1 MWFKDGSGFPL
12 TLKPS
17 HLFGATEFMDVSE
30 VLAAIVERAC
40 VYTPEIPVGVSN
52 LKEALIRVEK
62 GSEEG
67 GSHGRKKALKKALFD
82 ADKVPMVEP
91 VRGSVY
97 PDLVRY
103 NRNH

>member
-1 MWFKDGSGFPL
+1 M

-17 HLFGATEFMDVSE
+17 HLFGATEFMDASE

-40 VYTPEIPVGVSN
+40 VYTPDKPVGASN
-52 LKEALIRVEK
+52 LK
-62 GSEEG
+62 GSG
-67 GSHGRKKALKKALFD
+67 GGGVFQTRKKALKEALFD
-82 ADKVPMVEP
+82 ADKVPIVEP

>member
-52 LKEALIRVEK
+52 LK
-62 GSEEG
+62 GF
-67 GSHGRKKALKKALFD
+67 HGRKKALKKAPFD

>member
-1 MWFKDGSGFPL
+1 M

-17 HLFGATEFMDVSE
+17 HLFGATEFMDASE

-40 VYTPEIPVGVSN
+40 VYTPDVPVGVSK
-52 LKEALIRVEK
+52 LEKSVGRVEK

>member
-1 MWFKDGSGFPL
+1 M

-17 HLFGATEFMDVSE
+17 HLFGATEFMDASE

-40 VYTPEIPVGVSN
+40 VYTPDKPVGASN
-52 LKEALIRVEK
+52 PK
-62 GSEEG
+62 SSG
-67 GSHGRKKALKKALFD
+67 GGGDFQTRKKALKEALFD
-82 ADKVPMVEP
+82 ADKVPIVEP

>member
-40 VYTPEIPVGVSN
+40 VYTPEISVGVSN
-52 LKEALIRVEK
+52 LKEARIRVDK

-67 GSHGRKKALKKALFD
+67 GSHGRKKALFD
-82 ADKVPMVEP
+82 ADKVPKVEP

>member
-17 HLFGATEFMDVSE
+17 HLFGSTEFMDVSE
-30 VLAAIVERAC
+30 VLAAIVQRAC
-40 VYTPEIPVGVSN
+40 LFIPEKPVGASN
-52 LKEALIRVEK
+52 PKGSGGVFQTRKQVLKE
-62 GSEEG
+62 
-67 GSHGRKKALKKALFD
+67 ALFD

-91 VRGSVY
+91 VRSAY

-103 NRNH
+103 KHNY

>member
-1 MWFKDGSGFPL
+1 
-12 TLKPS
+12 
-17 HLFGATEFMDVSE
+17 MDASE

-40 VYTPEIPVGVSN
+40 LFIPEKPVGMSN
-52 LKEALIRVEK
+52 PFGGGAFQNRKKVLKE
-62 GSEEG
+62 
-67 GSHGRKKALKKALFD
+67 ALFD

-103 NRNH
+103 NQNY

>member
-52 LKEALIRVEK
+52 PSGGGAFQNRKKVLKE
-62 GSEEG
+62 
-67 GSHGRKKALKKALFD
+67 ALFD
-82 ADKVPMVEP
+82 ADNVPMGEP

-103 NRNH
+103 N

>member
-1 MWFKDGSGFPL
+1 MLFKDGGGFPL

-17 HLFGATEFMDVSE
+17 HLFGATEFMDASE

-40 VYTPEIPVGVSN
+40 VYTPDKPVGASN
-52 LKEALIRVEK
+52 PK
-62 GSEEG
+62 GSG
-67 GSHGRKKALKKALFD
+67 GGGVFQTRKKALKEALFD
-82 ADKVPMVEP
+82 ADKVPIVEP

-103 NRNH
+103 NRNY

>member
-62 GSEEG
+62 GSEG
-67 GSHGRKKALKKALFD
+67 GAFHRKKALKEALFD

-97 PDLVRY
+97 PDLVRS
-103 NRNH
+103 N

>member
-17 HLFGATEFMDVSE
+17 HLFGSTEFMDASE
-30 VLAAIVERAC
+30 VLAAIVQRAC
-40 VYTPEIPVGVSN
+40 VYTPDKPVGVSN
-52 LKEALIRVEK
+52 LKEALIRVDK

-67 GSHGRKKALKKALFD
+67 GSHGRKKARFD
-82 ADKVPMVEP
+82 AEKVPMVEP

-103 NRNH
+103 RNH

>member
-1 MWFKDGSGFPL
+1 MLFKDGGGFPL

-17 HLFGATEFMDVSE
+17 HLFGATEFMDASE
-30 VLAAIVERAC
+30 VLAAIVKRAC
-40 VYTPEIPVGVSN
+40 VYTPDKSVGASN
-52 LKEALIRVEK
+52 PK
-62 GSEEG
+62 GSG
-67 GSHGRKKALKKALFD
+67 GGFQTKKKALKEALFD
-82 ADKVPMVEP
+82 ADKVPIVEP

>member
-1 MWFKDGSGFPL
+1 M

-17 HLFGATEFMDVSE
+17 HLFGATEFMDASE

-40 VYTPEIPVGVSN
+40 VYTPDKPVGASN
-52 LKEALIRVEK
+52 PK
-62 GSEEG
+62 GSG
-67 GSHGRKKALKKALFD
+67 GGGVFQTKKKALTEALFD
-82 ADKVPMVEP
+82 ADKVPIVEP

-97 PDLVRY
+97 PVRY

>member
-1 MWFKDGSGFPL
+1 MLFKDGGGFPL

-17 HLFGATEFMDVSE
+17 HLFGATEFMDASE
-30 VLAAIVERAC
+30 VLAAIVEQAC
-40 VYTPEIPVGVSN
+40 VYTPDKPVGASN
-52 LKEALIRVEK
+52 PK
-62 GSEEG
+62 SSG
-67 GSHGRKKALKKALFD
+67 GGGVFQTRKKALKEALFD
-82 ADKVPMVEP
+82 ADKVPIVEP

>member
-1 MWFKDGSGFPL
+1 M

-17 HLFGATEFMDVSE
+17 HLFGATEFMDASE

-40 VYTPEIPVGVSN
+40 VYTPDKPVGVSN
-52 LKEALIRVEK
+52 PK
-62 GSEEG
+62 GFQTK
-67 GSHGRKKALKKALFD
+67 KKALKEALFD
-82 ADKVPMVEP
+82 ADKVPIVEP

>member
-1 MWFKDGSGFPL
+1 L

-17 HLFGATEFMDVSE
+17 HLFGATEFMDASE

-40 VYTPEIPVGVSN
+40 VYTPEIPVGVAN
-52 LKEALIRVEK
+52 LKEALIRLDK

-67 GSHGRKKALKKALFD
+67 GSHGRKKALFD
-82 ADKVPMVEP
+82 ADKVPKVEP

-97 PDLVRY
+97 PDLVRS
-103 NRNH
+103 N

>member
-1 MWFKDGSGFPL
+1 MRL
-12 TLKPS
+12 Y
-17 HLFGATEFMDVSE
+17 A
-30 VLAAIVERAC
+30 
-40 VYTPEIPVGVSN
+40 EIPVGVSN

-62 GSEEG
+62 GSEG
-67 GSHGRKKALKKALFD
+67 GAFYRKKALKEALFD

>member
-1 MWFKDGSGFPL
+1 MLFKDGGGFPL

-17 HLFGATEFMDVSE
+17 HLFGATEFMDASE

-40 VYTPEIPVGVSN
+40 LFIPEKPVGMSN
-52 LKEALIRVEK
+52 PSGGGAFQNRKKVLKE
-62 GSEEG
+62 
-67 GSHGRKKALKKALFD
+67 ALFD
-82 ADKVPMVEP
+82 ADIVQMEP

>member
-1 MWFKDGSGFPL
+1 MLFKDGGGFPL

-17 HLFGATEFMDVSE
+17 HLFGATEFMDASE

-40 VYTPEIPVGVSN
+40 VYTPDKPVGASN
-52 LKEALIRVEK
+52 PK
-62 GSEEG
+62 GSG
-67 GSHGRKKALKKALFD
+67 GGAFQSRKKALKEALFD
-82 ADKVPMVEP
+82 ADKVPIVEP

>member
-1 MWFKDGSGFPL
+1 
-12 TLKPS
+12 
-17 HLFGATEFMDVSE
+17 MDASE

-40 VYTPEIPVGVSN
+40 LFIPEKPVGMSN
-52 LKEALIRVEK
+52 P
-62 GSEEG
+62 SG
-67 GSHGRKKALKKALFD
+67 GGAFQNRKKALKEALFD

-103 NRNH
+103 NQNY

>member
-1 MWFKDGSGFPL
+1 
-12 TLKPS
+12 
-17 HLFGATEFMDVSE
+17 MDASE

-40 VYTPEIPVGVSN
+40 LFIPEKPVGMSN
-52 LKEALIRVEK
+52 PKGSGGGAFQNRKKVLKE
-62 GSEEG
+62 
-67 GSHGRKKALKKALFD
+67 ALFD

-103 NRNH
+103 NQNY